1 MQFEVGT
8 VLEGKVTGIQKF
20 GAFVDIGGGRSG
32 MVHISEIAGTYV
44 NDIKDHISEGQIVKV
59 KIINI
64 AQDGKISL
72 SIKRALPRQEG
83 ARPPKPAQGQRP
95 RSDAPP
101 PKDKDGEALRP
112 QHHAQK
118 KPAKKE
124 HISIEDI
131 EYAYEPKSSVT
142 DAGFEDMLSKFKVS
156 SEDRISGLK
165 TLDVKKRG
173 RRK

>member
-72 SIKRALPRQEG
+72 SIKRALPQQENRQRRTPQS
-83 ARPPKPAQGQRP
+83 AKPRAESFP
-95 RSDAPP
+95 S
-101 PKDKDGEALRP
+101 KDKDSEPARP
-112 QHHAQK
+112 VHHSQK
-118 KPAKKE
+118 KPVKKE

-156 SEDRISGLK
+156 SEDRISCLK